1 MYHFKTKNGFTLIEL
16 LVVMLL
22 LSLSMSIILPL
33 TVDNVEKSRISGE
46 IQLIDLF
53 IQEVRRDSFFL
64 QQPIQVKFI
73 GKQITALAKDYDKT
87 LKTEHIAFDNVR
99 VQFEPTGASPTEKV
113 AAAVDSRR
121 WELSFEEKKTVWND
135 PD

>member
-1 MYHFKTKNGFTLIEL
+1 MSHFKPNRGFTLIEL
-16 LVVMLL
+16 LVVMVL

-33 TVDNVEKSRISGE
+33 TVENVEKSRISGE
-46 IQLIDLF
+46 IQLVDLF
-53 IQEVRRDSFFL
+53 LQEVRRDSFFL

-87 LKTEHIAFDNVR
+87 LKTEHIAFDSVR
-99 VQFEPTGASPTEKV
+99 VQFEPTGTAPTEKV
-113 AAAVDSRR
+113 AAAVDSRL
-121 WELSFEEKKTVWND
+121 WELSFEETETVWND